1 MQGFPKSEVHRLE
14 SCGGIRSPPRQ
25 KYLEGDNA
33 ILGLVDWKGMLSK
46 GGFLHPWSL
55 CNGPCDYYIEYGSNW
70 NDHICFDFVGQMFK
84 SLEEKK
90 GLKFITGIGDD
101 GRGNLTGSL
110 YKHSF
115 EDPRTHDNTG
125 KKIKIKIKVKAL

>member
-1 MQGFPKSEVHRLE
+1 MRFWDV
-14 SCGGIRSPPRQ
+14 
-25 KYLEGDNA
+25 
-33 ILGLVDWKGMLSK
+33 VDWKGMLSK
-46 GGFLHPWSL
+46 RRVPHHWSL
-55 CNGPCDYYIEYGSNW
+55 CNGPCDHCIEYGSNCD
-70 NDHICFDFVGQMFK
+70 DHICFDFVGQMFK

-90 GLKFITGIGDD
+90 GLDFITRIGDD
-101 GRGNLTGSL
+101 ARGDLTGSL